1 MAAYVIAHVRV
12 EEPELY
18 EDYRSQVLATIEAH
32 GGRFLVRGGKAELLE
47 GTRDP
52 ARVVVL
58 EFPSYEAAKAWYESD
73 EYRPLIEIRQSAS
86 TGDLILAD
94 GV

>member
-12 EEPELY
+12 EDPELY

-58 EFPSYEAAKAWYESD
+58 EFPSYEKAKTWYESD
-73 EYRPLIEIRQSAS
+73 EYGPLIEIRQSAS
-86 TGDLILAD
+86 TGDLILVD

>member
-12 EEPELY
+12 EDPELY
-18 EDYRSQVLATIEAH
+18 EDYRAQVVATIEAH
-32 GGRFLVRGGKAELLE
+32 GGRFLARGGKAELLE
-47 GTRDP
+47 GTADP

-58 EFPSYEAAKAWYESD
+58 EFPSYERARAWYDSD
-73 EYRPLIEIRQSAS
+73 EYRPLIELRQNAS
-86 TGDLILAD
+86 TGDLILVD

>member
-12 EEPELY
+12 EAPELY

-58 EFPSYEAAKAWYESD
+58 EFPSYEEAKAWYESD
-73 EYRPLIEIRQSAS
+73 GYRPLIEIRQGAS
-86 TGDLILAD
+86 TGDLILVD

>member
-52 ARVVVL
+52 GRVVVL
-58 EFPSYEAAKAWYESD
+58 EFPSYEDAKAWYESD
-73 EYRPLIEIRQSAS
+73 EYLPLIEIRQSAS

>member
-52 ARVVVL
+52 GRVVVL
-58 EFPSYEAAKAWYESD
+58 EFPSYEDAKAWYESD

>member
-12 EEPELY
+12 EDPELY

-73 EYRPLIEIRQSAS
+73 EYLPLIEIRQSAS